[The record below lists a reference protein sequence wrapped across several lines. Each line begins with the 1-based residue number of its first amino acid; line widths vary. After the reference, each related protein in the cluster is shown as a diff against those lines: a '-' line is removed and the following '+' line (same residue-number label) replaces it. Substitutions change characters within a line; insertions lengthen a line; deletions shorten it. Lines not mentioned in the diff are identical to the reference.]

1 MNAATRASQNKSRA
15 NVEIPRT
22 LKAYPPC
29 RTLKALCLIRERSRI
44 TENSTETGHAR

>member
-1 MNAATRASQNKSRA
+1 MNAATQTSQNKSRA
-15 NVEIPRT
+15 NVEIP
-22 LKAYPPC
+22 